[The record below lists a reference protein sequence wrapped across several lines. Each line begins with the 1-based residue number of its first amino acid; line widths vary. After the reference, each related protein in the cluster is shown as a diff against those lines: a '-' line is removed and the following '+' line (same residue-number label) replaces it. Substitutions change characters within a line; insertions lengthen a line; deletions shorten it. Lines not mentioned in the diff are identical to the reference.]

1 MDSAKYSQTPQSK
14 EAFRPVP
21 PTPSDVLVPPG
32 ISLSCLFCSALY
44 MYPHLPPSS
53 DNEYA
58 ESRDT
63 GAASSPR
70 NLKELGFDGEVS
82 E

>member
-1 MDSAKYSQTPQSK
+1 MVEEILFSSTSL
-14 EAFRPVP
+14 
-21 PTPSDVLVPPG
+21 PTLQETDPG

-63 GAASSPR
+63 GAASSLR